1 MSAWCD
7 ESVICFGQKAIK
19 EKENENEIT
28 AIPELLDIL
37 QLKEYVVTIDAI
49 GTQTKIDEKIVKK
62 RANYILAVKAIKKL
76 YIRI

>member
-28 AIPELLDIL
+28 AIPELLDTL
-37 QLKEYVVTIDAI
+37 QIKEDM
-49 GTQTKIDEKIVKK
+49 
-62 RANYILAVKAIKKL
+62 
-76 YIRI
+76 